1 MLSAKELFSKNIVV
15 LVHKA
20 LFPEAE
26 AAEVIPFPADNA
38 KTQCTNT
45 LRIRLVSAYGSAL
58 QVIAIRMRTTD
69 APMHSPEHSQQ
80 MFDAIEACLAEDP
93 EGALVVAGDFDC
105 DICVRESRSA
115 MLSDQRPRLESL
127 LNDSE
132 PLWNI
137 PMVSG
142 TTSKTRTA
150 FQTDISKMGMR
161 KLLMKDFMLVSGNLQ
176 LAKGQLQG
184 LTTQHRQL
192 PDEEC
197 PSDHAPL
204 TWKVEPDNNTRA

>member
-69 APMHSPEHSQQ
+69 APMYSPEHSQQ
-80 MFDAIEACLAEDP
+80 VFDAIEACLAEDP
-93 EGALVVAGDFDC
+93 EGALMRHS
-105 DICVRESRSA
+105 REA
-115 MLSDQRPRLESL
+115 IAQR
-127 LNDSE
+127 N
-132 PLWNI
+132 
-137 PMVSG
+137 
-142 TTSKTRTA
+142 
-150 FQTDISKMGMR
+150 
-161 KLLMKDFMLVSGNLQ
+161 
-176 LAKGQLQG
+176 AK
-184 LTTQHRQL
+184 
-192 PDEEC
+192 
-197 PSDHAPL
+197 
-204 TWKVEPDNNTRA
+204 